1 MKNPYLW
8 LIPALSVLVLSACA
22 SNRYLALQGQS
33 LEERVNKYNDL
44 YRWREYDSAA
54 NYLLPSVRRDFLAV
68 IDSYRHDLN
77 VEDYVIKDIH
87 LDEEGR
93 NATVVVARSFFKMP
107 SVSLQQEEITQHWVR
122 AVGEW
127 YLSGPPY

>member
-1 MKNPYLW
+1 MKNLHLW
-8 LIPALSVLVLSACA
+8 LIPALSALVLSACA

-33 LEERVNKYNDL
+33 LEERVNKFNDL
-44 YRWREYDSAA
+44 YRWREYDTAA
-54 NYLLPSVRRDFLAV
+54 NYLLPSLRQDFLAV
-68 IDSYRHDLN
+68 TESFRQDLN
-77 VEDYVIKDIH
+77 VEDYVVKDIR

-93 NATVVVARSFFKMP
+93 SAKVVVSRSFFKMP

-122 AVGEW
+122 AAGEW